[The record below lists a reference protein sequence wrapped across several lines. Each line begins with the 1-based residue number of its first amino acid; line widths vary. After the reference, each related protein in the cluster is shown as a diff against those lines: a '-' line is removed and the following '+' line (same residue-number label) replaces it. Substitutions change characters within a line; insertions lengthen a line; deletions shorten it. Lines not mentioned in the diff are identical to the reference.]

1 MPPIA
6 QEIDP
11 HPKSLN
17 NITLS
22 NLLQAKTGGS
32 GGGNYTIEKFLT
44 QDLSGITAPVAS
56 RITAALGISGKQAK
70 ALQPAH
76 IAALIQLLRDEKQ
89 IKPPSSQCLSPAGE
103 YNMRLGV
110 MKELKPKMVA
120 TFSDKAGAHEGHPF
134 LVEAAISLGGTQVR
148 EGINVYRFAN
158 RIPLLFEAGAD
169 VVTQVATK
177 RINWSSYHIDPKK
190 DNIGVYV
197 SIGELSFCN
206 MLVMSYEMKYR

>member
-22 NLLQAKTGGS
+22 NLLQATTS
-32 GGGNYTIEKFLT
+32 SSTTTEKFLT
-44 QDLSGITAPVAS
+44 SSLSGITSAVAA
-56 RITAALGISGKQAK
+56 RITAALGISQKPARTLQA
-70 ALQPAH
+70 AQV
-76 IAALIQLLRDEKQ
+76 AALIQALRDEKQ
-89 IKPPSSQCLSPAGE
+89 IKPPSATCLSPAGE

-110 MKELKPKMVA
+110 LKELKPKMVA
-120 TFSDKAGAHEGHPF
+120 TFSDKSGSHEGHPF

-197 SIGELSFCN
+197 SIG
-206 MLVMSYEMKYR
+206 MLVFASDFFGNILTKR